1 MSPDEIR
8 AVISQKREHHP
19 ELASPL
25 RWVTL
30 RRILDREGV
39 LLATVPL
46 VRPAKLAAYEGMWLL
61 LLNSRLPARRHTYY
75 AAHELGHLWL
85 HTDVEEAWEQCFH
98 MDVNWPD
105 DPREDDAELFAQMV
119 LGRWRIL

>member
-1 MSPDEIR
+1 MTPDAIA
-8 AVISQKREHHP
+8 AVIERKKAHHP

-25 RWVTL
+25 RWDGL

-39 LLATVPL
+39 LLGLVPL
-46 VRPAKLAAYEGMWLL
+46 SHPAMLTCHERMWIILV
-61 LLNSRLPARRHTYY
+61 NSALPARRHTYY

-85 HTDVEEAWEQCFH
+85 HVDQDADRWQRVYH
-98 MDVNWPD
+98 MDPNWQD

-119 LGRWRIL
+119 LGLV